1 MTTVPTASKRP
12 RTSNTYS
19 IVQLVKQ
26 LLIGCEGNLMALH
39 QNLPKK
45 TTSLFLLLTRVRKK
59 RLKIDTDDN
68 CTHCKQAPEDIQHIF
83 HFPASQ
89 PAVNWMRRKIGG
101 ISPGLAE
108 ENNFSIFTLKFSIV
122 DPNRKISVIW
132 LVANFISAIWHSR
145 IELTDN
151 IIARVLA
158 DIKPKI
164 ENLKKTQLYS
174 NCFYPF

>member
-1 MTTVPTASKRP
+1 
-12 RTSNTYS
+12 
-19 IVQLVKQ
+19 
-26 LLIGCEGNLMALH
+26 
-39 QNLPKK
+39 
-45 TTSLFLLLTRVRKK
+45 
-59 RLKIDTDDN
+59 
-68 CTHCKQAPEDIQHIF
+68 
-83 HFPASQ
+83 
-89 PAVNWMRRKIGG
+89 MRRKIGG

-158 DIKPKI
+158 DIKIK
-164 ENLKKTQLYS
+164 LKTVRKPSYIQIAFIHLM
-174 NCFYPF
+174 FF